1 VFEGKRLPTNSPSKI
16 HMKAAEIKILL
27 LDRYLFKS
35 TENTT
40 NEETKRNPKKFSF
53 TIFIVLYSIKW
64 IFKLYS

>member
-1 VFEGKRLPTNSPSKI
+1 
-16 HMKAAEIKILL
+16 MKAAEIKILL

-64 IFKLYS
+64 ILKLYS